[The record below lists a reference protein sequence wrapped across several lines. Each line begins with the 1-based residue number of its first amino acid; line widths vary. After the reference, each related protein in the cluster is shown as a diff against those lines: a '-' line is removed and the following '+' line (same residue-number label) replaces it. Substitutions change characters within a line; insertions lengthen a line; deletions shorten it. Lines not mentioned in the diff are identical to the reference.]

1 MSAAPVELIGV
12 DFTYAR
18 GPLVLRDA
26 TLSIGPG
33 LTLVVGPNGCGKS
46 TLARVIAGVER
57 PQHGLVKTFGV
68 DAWSEEAAAR
78 RELVFVPD
86 PPDITPYA
94 TIGEVVLLAARLRG
108 GDEDLA
114 LQALTRAGMQTLA
127 GRSARELSLGQKRRV
142 LLAAAWTHAS
152 PRLLVL
158 DEPLEAMDRNMRD
171 AIASWIDEAVGR
183 QAAVLVVTH
192 DLEPFLERSR
202 TLISVGS
209 GRVVSR
215 PLPTQLEEKRALV
228 ERFARGDA

>member
-1 MSAAPVELIGV
+1 MSVVPLELVGV
-12 DFTYAR
+12 NFAYAR
-18 GPLVLRDA
+18 GPRVLSDV
-26 TLSIGPG
+26 TLSVGPG

-57 PQHGLVKTFGV
+57 PQRGLVKIFGV
-68 DAWSEEAAAR
+68 DAWSNEAAAR
-78 RELVFVPD
+78 RELVFLPD

-108 GDEDLA
+108 SDENVA

-127 GRSARELSLGQKRRV
+127 GRSARELSLGQKRRA
-142 LLAAAWTHAS
+142 LLAAAWTHAT
-152 PRLLVL
+152 PGLLVL

-171 AIASWIDEAVGR
+171 AVTSWIDGALDR

-202 TLISVGS
+202 ALISVAA

-215 PLPTQLEEKRALV
+215 PLPAQLEEKRALV
-228 ERFARGDA
+228 EAFARGGA